1 MNAPLG
7 HTLVRATPA
16 GTAAPTVPPTEE
28 ESTAAS
34 PARERH
40 RLARIR
46 SVTGNP
52 NARHEHSHLPG
63 GAIQNHDERAV
74 LAPVEGGIP
83 SPQTAVS
90 DGATRVEQAL
100 PSDSELGALLDAG
113 FGQGDLEEVCTCDI
127 PPRVSEL
134 SHHVE
139 AALAAF
145 LADGLAKSRKMDA
158 SYPPLWVGL
167 GRALTGGKRI
177 RPRLVFGAYLA
188 LATEEETGQ
197 DTAAS
202 PVEDALL
209 RALVAT
215 AAAQELLHGAFVVHD
230 DIIDGDLLRRGQLNL
245 TGAILETHPLR
256 TSDPARAR
264 RDAESSAIIGGDLLL
279 SAAQRHIAL
288 LEVDTRIRHRL
299 LDLFDE
305 AVHVTA
311 GGEHADVSLAA
322 LDAGTP
328 TITRILS
335 MTEHKTASY
344 TFSVPLR
351 AGAVLAGAD
360 ENLLGALD
368 EVARALGLA
377 FQLRDDHLGV
387 FGESARTGKSITAD
401 LSTGKN
407 TALVSLARDSAAWPL
422 IIALQRDPES
432 ATAAQW
438 EHVRAELIRAGVR
451 ERHDALV
458 ADATRRA
465 RAATLSPALP
475 PRLRSYLTSVIIE
488 LGGRDV

>member
-1 MNAPLG
+1 M
-7 HTLVRATPA
+7 
-16 GTAAPTVPPTEE
+16 
-28 ESTAAS
+28 
-34 PARERH
+34 
-40 RLARIR
+40 
-46 SVTGNP
+46 TGDP
-52 NARHEHSHLPG
+52 NARHGHSHLPG
-63 GAIQNHDERAV
+63 GAIQNHDERALLV
-74 LAPVEGGIP
+74 SVDGGIP
-83 SPQTAVS
+83 SPQTAIT
-90 DGATRVEQAL
+90 DGAARVEHAL

-113 FGQGDLEEVCTCDI
+113 YDQDGLDSVCTCDI

-134 SHHVE
+134 SHRVE
-139 AALAAF
+139 TTLSAF
-145 LADGLAKSRKMDA
+145 LQDGLAKSRRMDA
-158 SYPPLWVGL
+158 SYPPLWAGL
-167 GRALTGGKRI
+167 TQALTGGKRI
-177 RPRLVFGAYLA
+177 RPRLVLGAYLA
-188 LATEEETGQ
+188 LAAEDAVPEGIKPALESGVAGDPTQTRPAAASSA
-197 DTAAS
+197 TAAANATATATATAAAAATDS
-202 PVEDALL
+202 RLS
-209 RALVAT
+209 ALVAT

-230 DIIDGDLLRRGQLNL
+230 DIIDGDLLRRGKPNL
-245 TGAILETHPLR
+245 TGAILAEHPLR
-256 TSDPARAR
+256 ESDPARAR

-288 LEVDTRIRHRL
+288 LDVDTRIRHRL

-305 AVHVTA
+305 AVHITA

-322 LDAGTP
+322 LESGSP
-328 TITRILS
+328 SITRILN

-377 FQLRDDHLGV
+377 FQLQDDHLGV

-401 LSTGKN
+401 LSSGKN
-407 TALVSLARDSAAWPL
+407 TALVSLARDSTAWPL
-422 IIALQRDPES
+422 IVALQHAPES
-432 ATAAQW
+432 ASAAQW
-438 EHVRAELIRAGVR
+438 EQVRSELVRAGVR

-465 RAATLSPALP
+465 QAATLSPALP

>member
-1 MNAPLG
+1 MTGDPN
-7 HTLVRATPA
+7 VRH
-16 GTAAPTVPPTEE
+16 G
-28 ESTAAS
+28 
-34 PARERH
+34 
-40 RLARIR
+40 
-46 SVTGNP
+46 
-52 NARHEHSHLPG
+52 HSHLPG
-63 GAIQNHDERAV
+63 GAIQNHDERALLV
-74 LAPVEGGIP
+74 SVDGGIP
-83 SPQTAVS
+83 SPQTAIT
-90 DGATRVEQAL
+90 DGAARVEHAL

-113 FGQGDLEEVCTCDI
+113 YDQDGLDSACTCDI

-134 SHHVE
+134 SRRVE
-139 AALAAF
+139 TTLSAF
-145 LADGLAKSRKMDA
+145 LQDGLAKSRRMDV
-158 SYPPLWVGL
+158 SYPPLWAGL
-167 GRALTGGKRI
+167 TQALTGGKRI
-177 RPRLVFGAYLA
+177 RPRLVLGAYLA
-188 LATEEETGQ
+188 LAAEDAVSEGAEPAHQTGVAGDPTQ
-197 DTAAS
+197 TRPAAASTAAATATATAAAAATAAATATATDS
-202 PVEDALL
+202 LL
-209 RALVAT
+209 SALVAT

-230 DIIDGDLLRRGQLNL
+230 DIIDGDLLRRGKPNL
-245 TGAILETHPLR
+245 TGAILAEHPLR
-256 TSDPARAR
+256 ESDPARAR

-288 LEVDTRIRHRL
+288 LDVDTRIRHRL

-305 AVHVTA
+305 AVHITA

-322 LDAGTP
+322 LESGSP

-377 FQLRDDHLGV
+377 FQLQDDHLGV

-401 LSTGKN
+401 LSSGKN
-407 TALVSLARDSAAWPL
+407 TALVSLARDSTAWPL
-422 IIALQRDPES
+422 IVALQHAPES
-432 ATAAQW
+432 ASAAQW
-438 EHVRAELIRAGVR
+438 EHVRSELVRTGVR

-465 RAATLSPALP
+465 HAATLSPALP